1 MLLLQQMRVLNC
13 EAFTGFQDAAVKN
26 FQTCSVCFMD
36 SQAEVLKSSS
46 SKQNSKF
53 KKSIPLQVHPRG
65 DAVRSKLIY
74 TFYLIDQLKGLS
86 HAVPHHDICSFL
98 DNKKLKK
105 LMLTDH
111 NQLVRFNV
119 MPIRNILITQEK
131 RWRNRIRARCSRF
144 PPFHMWV
151 YWLLSSKVFK
161 GFIIFLICLNM
172 VVLMMITEIA
182 ENTEEHFEIMKMV
195 LEVTVW
201 VILLIFFIEIGLNWV
216 LGFQKY
222 WRNPWNVFDFTITMV
237 SFIPEFAFF
246 TKRAY
251 RLTSQR
257 IILIFRVLRCLKLF
271 PRIGQVRVIIM
282 AIAKALR
289 AMAFILLLLVFF
301 FYVFA
306 VAGIFFFESYTRSDR
321 DDLEYNMYF
330 KDMPNA
336 LVTIFILFTMDH
348 WYALLQDAWKIPGI
362 NKFVTGMFIILW
374 LLIGAFIFRNLF
386 VAIMVANF
394 QNIRNDLVEEMKQI
408 EVQKQADKFKMEII
422 ENKYTNSQIFGS
434 QEKTGLTKSI
444 ASSEAPEDTLH
455 EFSSGGLDWESYVY
469 KNLPG
474 LYQAVDDEQVVW
486 PRDTLFR
493 YFELMEKL
501 QYNLEER
508 QQLQHYAALALANL
522 EDK

>member
-1 MLLLQQMRVLNC
+1 MNP
-13 EAFTGFQDAAVKN
+13 
-26 FQTCSVCFMD
+26 
-36 SQAEVLKSSS
+36 SS
-46 SKQNSKF
+46 SKESSRSRK
-53 KKSIPLQVHPRG
+53 ITPLLVHPRG
-65 DAVRSKLIY
+65 DAIRSKLIY
-74 TFYLIDQLKGLS
+74 TFYLIDHLKGLS
-86 HAVPHHDICSFL
+86 HAVPRHNIREFL
-98 DNKKLKK
+98 DNRKLKK

-119 MPIRNILITQEK
+119 VPIRNILITQEK
-131 RWRNRIRARCSRF
+131 RWRNRIRVRCNRF
-144 PPFHMWV
+144 PPFAMWAH
-151 YWLLSSKVFK
+151 WLLSSQVFK

-172 VVLMMITEIA
+172 VAVMMITEI
-182 ENTEEHFEIMKMV
+182 ERNTEDHFMIMKIV
-195 LEVTVW
+195 LEVAVW
-201 VILLIFFIEIGLNWV
+201 VILFIFIIEIMLNWMF
-216 LGFQKY
+216 GFRKY
-222 WRNPWNVFDFTITMV
+222 WKNPWNVFDFTITLI

-246 TKRAY
+246 SNTTYRIETK
-251 RLTSQR
+251 QV
-257 IILIFRVLRCLKLF
+257 IQIFRILRCLKLL

-289 AMAFILLLLVFF
+289 AMAFILLLLIFF

-321 DDLEYNMYF
+321 DDLEYSMYF

-348 WYALLQDAWKIPGI
+348 WYALLQDSWKIPEI
-362 NKFVTGMFIILW
+362 NKLVTGMFIILW

-394 QNIRNDLVEEMKQI
+394 QNIRNELTEEMKQI
-408 EVQKQADKFKMEII
+408 EAQKQADKFKMEII
-422 ENKYTNSQIFGS
+422 ESRYSTTQIFADADLTS
-434 QEKTGLTKSI
+434 QEKMGLGGGLGG
-444 ASSEAPEDTLH
+444 ASTTVPDYSSH
-455 EFSSGGLDWESYVY
+455 EFSTGGLDWESYIY

-474 LYQAVDDEQVVW
+474 LYQADDDEQVVW